1 MSLNFYEGPF
11 PSVDQVHYNER
22 IIPSPLTIT
31 NKTCECVLS
40 DVVRQNKMLLC
51 LGITIIV
58 TLLYLMLIISCI
70 CSTYYRK
77 KDEQQTENLQQ
88 DSKDLKQVII
98 HQDEPEDLSVV
109 INPKMKL
116 LATI

>member
-1 MSLNFYEGPF
+1 MSLNFDEGPF

-31 NKTCECVLS
+31 DKTCEYILS
-40 DVVRQNKMLLC
+40 DVVRQNKKLLF
-51 LGITIIV
+51 LGIAIIT
-58 TLLYLMLIISCI
+58 TLLYLMLIIRCI
-70 CSTYYRK
+70 CSKYYWK

-88 DSKDLKQVII
+88 DSKDLKQVIV